1 MNLLAF
7 DTATEVCSAA
17 LLVGDAL
24 TFDDVET
31 PRDHS
36 RLILKMIDAL
46 LGDAGIVPNQ
56 LDGLAF
62 GRGPGSFTG
71 VRIAAG
77 AAQGIALAIDCPV
90 VPVSSLAAIAQ
101 RTYRESGAERV
112 LTAIDA
118 RMGEVYWGAYK
129 LGRDGLMCRVIDE
142 CVSVPASVPLVS
154 DRVSIWAGAG
164 TGWCRYAQVLTEVTR
179 PLQFSGFA
187 RQLPHARDILHLAE
201 DDLRQ
206 GKGVAAELAQP
217 VYLRDKVAKTVAERL
232 KR

>member
-7 DTATEVCSAA
+7 DTATEACSVA

-24 TFDDVET
+24 TFDYVET

-36 RLILKMIDAL
+36 RLILKMIDSL
-46 LGDAGIVPNQ
+46 LVAASIVPRQ

-71 VRIAAG
+71 VRIGAG

-90 VPVSSLAAIAQ
+90 VPVSNLAAIAQ
-101 RTYRESGAERV
+101 RTYRELGEERV

-118 RMGEVYWGAYK
+118 RMGEVYWGAYR
-129 LGRDGLMCRVIDE
+129 LDRDGLMCGVIDE
-142 CVSVPASVPLVS
+142 CVRAPESVPLVS
-154 DRVSIWAGAG
+154 DRSASWMGAG
-164 TGWCRYAQVLTEVTR
+164 TGWHRYAQVLTETTR
-179 PLQFSGFA
+179 PLRLSGFVC
-187 RQLPHARDILHLAE
+187 QLPHARDILHLAE
-201 DDLRQ
+201 DDFRQ

-217 VYLRDKVAKTVAERL
+217 VYLRDKVAKTVTER
-232 KR
+232 RTR